1 MDANTFYSHI
11 NMCRVC
17 PSTENLI
24 YLYVP
29 SNKTVL
35 NNLKFIVHIEVSSKT
50 NYNTDYINLN
60 HYIQD
65 EGTTELPKFLC
76 EQCMKSLVTF
86 IEFKAKCE
94 MRDHELRENI
104 RVFKSESSEQLTPV
118 IKPNIK
124 EIVFEECLVKPELEI
139 EENFV
144 SENEDFLDFEESQTA
159 ESDNSKSSEV
169 DSEIENTKLDT
180 YKCVICKD
188 IFNNFFDFNQHKKN
202 HKDCP
207 DCRKNCLTYAEL
219 LKHRVIVHRKKKKY
233 SCLIC
238 VKDFVGWSELSE
250 HNKTQHLDC
259 PECSK
264 KCLSYK
270 AMTQHRRNSHY
281 RNENTKC
288 EFCDKSFKFT
298 STLKIHI
305 RRVHAKERNHKCAFC
320 GKEFFEYSTLKV
332 HLKVHSKIRTDKS
345 FPCDF
350 LNCGYSATN
359 RGNLKKHEKIH
370 IHNKTFPCDFL
381 NCDYTS
387 TNLINLRKHKNIHQ
401 KLTDESP
408 AKIVEVVVVGSVKPK
423 VKRTNPQD
431 SPICPYCGKSF
442 SRKAGLDLHIR
453 IHQNDKPYQ
462 CEFCLKKFS
471 DSSSLRSHRR
481 IHTDERPYKCDQCE
495 KKFKNSNNL
504 KSHKI
509 SAHETEKKFSCHIC
523 GKSTKIVFNLHKHM
537 KNVHN
542 IERITKK
549 PI

>member
-1 MDANTFYSHI
+1 
-11 NMCRVC
+11 
-17 PSTENLI
+17 
-24 YLYVP
+24 
-29 SNKTVL
+29 
-35 NNLKFIVHIEVSSKT
+35 
-50 NYNTDYINLN
+50 
-60 HYIQD
+60 
-65 EGTTELPKFLC
+65 
-76 EQCMKSLVTF
+76 MKSLVTF

-94 MRDHELRENI
+94 MRDQELRENI
-104 RVFKSESSEQLTPV
+104 KVFKSESSKLLTP

-124 EIVFEECLVKPELEI
+124 EIVFEECLVQTELEI
-139 EENFV
+139 EENSFF
-144 SENEDFLDFEESQTA
+144 ENEDFLDFEES
-159 ESDNSKSSEV
+159 ENVESEV

-188 IFNNFFDFNQHKKN
+188 KFKNFLDFNHHKKC

-207 DCRKNCLTYAEL
+207 DCGKNCLTYSEL

-250 HNKTQHLDC
+250 HNKTKHLDC

-305 RRVHAKERNHKCAFC
+305 RRVHAKERNHRCEFC

-332 HLKVHSKIRTDKS
+332 HLKVHANTRVDKT
-345 FPCDF
+345 FPCEF
-350 LNCGYSATN
+350 LNCSYSATN
-359 RGNLKKHEKIH
+359 RGNLQKHQKIH
-370 IHNKTFPCDFL
+370 KQKKTFPCDFL
-381 NCDYTS
+381 NCDYTAP
-387 TNLINLRKHKNIHQ
+387 NFINLRKHKKIH
-401 KLTDESP
+401 LTLNVEP
-408 AKIVEVVVVGSVKPK
+408 PTKIVEVVVVGPK
-423 VKRTNPQD
+423 TKRVNPQD

-462 CEFCLKKFS
+462 CEFCSKKFS

-481 IHTDERPYKCDQCE
+481 THTDERPYKCDQCE

-504 KSHKI
+504 KNHKI
-509 SAHETEKKFSCHIC
+509 SAHETEKKFSCQIC
-523 GKSTKIVFNLHKHM
+523 GKSTKIIFNLHKHM

-542 IERITKK
+542 IERTTKK